1 MCAAS
6 VHESVHDAFT
16 GKAISGVY
24 AAVTGA
30 VPLDTLLE
38 GGWVGTAPRVGPPY
52 GPSVK
57 WGFRIS
63 VVVMFSSHLE
73 RVFKNYFLEKA
84 FRELS
89 PLSPRDCPEQRRGAT
104 RFFNQVIFYYSPHFC
119 ILSCTLR

>member
-38 GGWVGTAPRVGPPY
+38 GVGLLRLPEWALRTA
-52 GPSVK
+52 
-57 WGFRIS
+57 
-63 VVVMFSSHLE
+63 L
-73 RVFKNYFLEKA
+73 
-84 FRELS
+84 
-89 PLSPRDCPEQRRGAT
+89 Q
-104 RFFNQVIFYYSPHFC
+104 
-119 ILSCTLR
+119 